1 MVRRANSKSA
11 SCLGEI
17 KKNQVSNQKYNY
29 GRVLVSL
36 HEMGD
41 VELLCQMAN
50 GRKKKLKQKEKPCLM
65 WQEAL
70 LWQSLLVG
78 NSLRYPLW
86 VVTVWEKDK
95 RGVGGGPLMVL
106 YIGQQN
112 RKENK
117 LQRTVI

>member
-1 MVRRANSKSA
+1 
-11 SCLGEI
+11 
-17 KKNQVSNQKYNY
+17 
-29 GRVLVSL
+29 
-36 HEMGD
+36 
-41 VELLCQMAN
+41 
-50 GRKKKLKQKEKPCLM
+50 M

-95 RGVGGGPLMVL
+95 RGVGGGPLTVL
-106 YIGQQN
+106 YVGQQN